1 MISSKKI
8 IKTLKISGIGMIF
21 LFIFLLNNGFGQD
34 TIKISNND
42 TTALK
47 DLPEQVESIMQ
58 KYKASKNQNKISLND
73 DNKKISIELGGIIID
88 ETISKI
94 GQDFYR
100 YFNNNW
106 TNPGTDE
113 NFNIY
118 ISEKPTPGM
127 GNMIIVKINYE
138 EILKNRISP
147 QQQVIESLA
156 EYAINKSQHYIRNYE
171 KIKKQLEGEDM
182 SGTGIY

>member
-1 MISSKKI
+1 VI
-8 IKTLKISGIGMIF
+8 L
-21 LFIFLLNNGFGQD
+21 LFIFLLNKGFGQD
-34 TIKISNND
+34 TIVISNKD

-47 DLPEQVESIMQ
+47 ELPEQVESIMQ
-58 KYKASKNQNKISLND
+58 KYKASKQQGEISLND
-73 DNKKISIELGGIIID
+73 ENKTITMDLGGIIID
-88 ETISKI
+88 ETISKM

-106 TNPGTDE
+106 NDPGTNE

-127 GNMIIVKINYE
+127 GNMIIIKINYE
-138 EILKNRISP
+138 EIFKNRISP

-156 EYAINKSQHYIRNYE
+156 EYAINQSQQYIRNYE
-171 KIKKQLEGEDM
+171 EITKQLEGEDM